1 MSEQMILAS
10 ECDVANE
17 VICAPAD
24 VKELFE
30 LPTIFYIG
38 DIAITRTIILI
49 FLAAFIVVALLY
61 FGLRKGSVIPSKFQ
75 AVVESLVQFVRKD
88 IAQDII
94 GPEGVRYAPPGW
106 PSRPSWPSSPG

>member
-1 MSEQMILAS
+1 MFEQLILAS
-10 ECDVANE
+10 ECDLANE

-30 LPTIFYIG
+30 LPTVFHIG
-38 DIAITRTIILI
+38 ELAISRTIILT

-75 AVVESLVQFVRKD
+75 AVIESLVQFVRKD
-88 IAQDII
+88 VAETII
-94 GPEGVRYAPPGW
+94 GPEGAKYAPYLTAMFM
-106 PSRPSWPSSPG
+106 